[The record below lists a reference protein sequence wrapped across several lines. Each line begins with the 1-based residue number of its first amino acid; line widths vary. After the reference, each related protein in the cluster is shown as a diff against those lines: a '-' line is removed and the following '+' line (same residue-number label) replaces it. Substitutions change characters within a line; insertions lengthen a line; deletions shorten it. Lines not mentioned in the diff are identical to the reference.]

1 MDEAGRY
8 KTELRQ
14 FSGFERVEAAISRLF
29 AHYLN
34 YLVNVISLY
43 KKGLIVRVAKVA
55 FGSVTTKF
63 DKIQTD
69 IRDQAWV
76 VDRELRTASE
86 ESQLCT

>member
-1 MDEAGRY
+1 MEEAGRY
-8 KTELRQ
+8 RTEVRQ

-43 KKGLIVRVAKVA
+43 KKGLIARVAKA
-55 FGSVTTKF
+55 ACGSVTRKF

-69 IRDQAWV
+69 IGNQALI

-86 ESQLCT
+86 ESQ